1 MTFTSILWY
10 KVRAFGTKVL
20 HLHIQCYSTV
30 TACRAIRFARWLKKF
45 TEADCLNSHAKC
57 LSRVDSMLGI
67 VVARL
72 FGFNQSC
79 CDVVVT
85 MFYLI
90 WFTVWVYYNEY
101 MVKHHFDPHQTWPN
115 SATLL
120 LLLLL
125 LLQRCLYIHIQID
138 KWMFMYNSKIFIRR
152 KFGKCLLIASKRFN
166 LSRCYQLDNFY

>member
-1 MTFTSILWY
+1 MTFASILWY

-30 TACRAIRFARWLKKF
+30 TACRTIRFARWLKKF
-45 TEADCLNSHAKC
+45 TEPDCLNFHAKC

-67 VVARL
+67 LGARCSVL
-72 FGFNQSC
+72 RFFGFNQSC

-115 SATLL
+115 SAK
-120 LLLLL
+120 LLL
-125 LLQRCLYIHIQID
+125 LLQHCAYIHIQID
-138 KWMFMYNSKIFIRR
+138 KWMFMYNSKIFISR
-152 KFGKCLLIASKRFN
+152 KFWQVSFN
-166 LSRCYQLDNFY
+166 SIKKIQLESMLSTR